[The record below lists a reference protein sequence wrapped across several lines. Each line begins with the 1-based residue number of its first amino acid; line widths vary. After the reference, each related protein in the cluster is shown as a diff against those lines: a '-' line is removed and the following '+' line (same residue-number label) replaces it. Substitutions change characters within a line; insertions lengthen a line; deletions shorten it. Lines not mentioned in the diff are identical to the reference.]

1 MRLAFGAPFLI
12 MVGTNW
18 EQESVNTTPLKYL
31 HLSYQYVNIHPG
43 VAVSPSDFLT

>member
-1 MRLAFGAPFLI
+1 MEWIASIKLVRLAFGTPFLI

-31 HLSYQYVNIHPG
+31 DLSY
-43 VAVSPSDFLT
+43 